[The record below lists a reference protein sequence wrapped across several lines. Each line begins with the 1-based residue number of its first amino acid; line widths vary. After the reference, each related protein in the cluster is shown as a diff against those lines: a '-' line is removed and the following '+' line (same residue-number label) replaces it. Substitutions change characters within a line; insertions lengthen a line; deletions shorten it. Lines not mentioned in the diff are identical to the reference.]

1 MHLNIKDPE
10 AHRLAQAISR
20 ATGESMTRV
29 VTEALRSRYDEI
41 ERRERRAS
49 LDELRAIA
57 ARSAAL
63 VHGKYE
69 AHGDLLY
76 GDDGLPR

>member
-10 AHRLAQAISR
+10 AHRLAQAIAQ

-41 ERRERRAS
+41 EQRQRRAS
-49 LDELRAIA
+49 LDELRKIA

-63 VHGKYE
+63 ARSPYE
-69 AHGDLLY
+69 PHGDLLY
-76 GDDGLPR
+76 GDDGLSR